1 MTAKPE
7 KEKAAQLQASPS
19 AACIITSSLQA
30 APSSEDLDIENVTVI
45 LVILHSAWGLRG
57 WDQLNGS
64 HSVLQPPG
72 CLGHLPSAAQLPP
85 SCRPHGQLGG
95 QTPVFS

>member
-7 KEKAAQLQASPS
+7 KEKAAQLQASLS

-45 LVILHSAWGLRG
+45 LVILHSAWG
-57 WDQLNGS
+57 
-64 HSVLQPPG
+64 
-72 CLGHLPSAAQLPP
+72 
-85 SCRPHGQLGG
+85 
-95 QTPVFS
+95 